1 MTPEKTAAPASVADA
16 LEPWAASELVDSDG
30 ATAALVAALD
40 ADRSLA
46 AVWLTLSVLERGLPT
61 DAEVRSAHR
70 VLGGRGSAALVAQL
84 ATDAASARRRHSRVD
99 LVRSAVVVDVRHT
112 AETDLATG
120 IQRVARET
128 VKRWHAHHDIVL
140 VTWTADG
147 RSMRRLLPDEQ
158 ATALHAAAPI
168 HGSTAAADAVIVV
181 PVGGTYLLPELAAEP
196 WRTERV
202 AALAEYGG
210 LTTGVI
216 GFDCVPLTTAET
228 VGEGMPGAFARNLVA
243 VSRMDRVGAISDAAA
258 EEYAGWRRMLSG
270 SGVKGPDVASVL
282 LAAEAGSS
290 TDADAR
296 EFADLVG
303 LGDDPLVLVVGSH
316 EPRKNHLAVL
326 QAAELA
332 WREGLAFQL
341 VFVGGNSWNS
351 FGFTDTLAALKKN
364 DRNVATV
371 SALPDRLL
379 WAAYRLSRFTIFP
392 SINEGFGLPVAESLA
407 SGTPVITSRY
417 GSMNQIGLAGGTVVV
432 DPRDDH
438 DLLRGMRSMIA
449 DPALYERLR
458 AEASAYTVRPWDAY
472 ASDLW
477 DYFVD

>member
-1 MTPEKTAAPASVADA
+1 MTVQQTAIATA
-16 LEPWAASELVDSDG
+16 LEPWAASELAHPDAATDG
-30 ATAALVAALD
+30 LVAALD
-40 ADRSLA
+40 ADPSLH

-70 VLGGRGSAALVAQL
+70 VLTGRGAAVLVAQL

-99 LVRSAVVVDVRHT
+99 LLRSAVIVDVRHT

-128 VKRWHAHHDIVL
+128 VKRWHADHDIVL

-158 ATALHAAAPI
+158 ATALHAAAPV
-168 HGSTAAADAVIVV
+168 HGPTAVADAVIVV

-202 AALAEYGG
+202 AALAEYGAV
-210 LTTGVI
+210 TSGVI

-258 EEYAGWRRMLSG
+258 EEYSGWRRMLSG

-303 LGDDPLVLVVGSH
+303 LADDPLVLVVGSH

-351 FGFTDTLAALKKN
+351 FGFTDTLAGLKKAG
-364 DRNVATV
+364 RNVATV

-407 SGTPVITSRY
+407 SGTPVVTSRY
-417 GSMNQIGLAGGTVVV
+417 GSMNQIGLAGGTIVV
-432 DPRDDH
+432 DPRDDD

-449 DPALYERLR
+449 DTPLYERLR
-458 AEASAYTVRPWDAY
+458 SEASAYRVRPWDDY